1 MESIINFFYNLYW
14 YINQWE
20 QSPGIFALKILSAVL
35 CLVMIYLIIDLLIKA
50 EVVKNQIY
58 KMRTFL
64 LTTGYE
70 KRRIFKSWKKVI
82 GLLHSGDEASY
93 KKAILAADNLLD
105 EILERSGWVGAD
117 LGEKISKIKTMQMPD
132 IDKLMA
138 SHKIAEKIQEDSNF
152 KITYEE
158 AVKTLMIYEK
168 LFRDFTLL

>member
-1 MESIINFFYNLYW
+1 MDSIINFFYNLYW

-20 QSPGIFALKILSAVL
+20 QSPAIFVLKIFSAIS
-35 CLVMIYLIIDLLIKA
+35 CLIMIYFIIKLLIKA
-50 EVVKNQIY
+50 EVIKSQII
-58 KMRTFL
+58 KINTFL
-64 LTTGYE
+64 LTTKYE
-70 KRRIFKSWKKVI
+70 QKRILKNWKKVI
-82 GLLHSGDEASY
+82 GLLHSGDENSY

-105 EILERSGWVGAD
+105 EILERSGWTGID
-117 LGEKISKIKTMQMPD
+117 LGEKISKIKTVQMPD

-138 SHKIAEKIQEDSNF
+138 SHKITEKIQEDPNF